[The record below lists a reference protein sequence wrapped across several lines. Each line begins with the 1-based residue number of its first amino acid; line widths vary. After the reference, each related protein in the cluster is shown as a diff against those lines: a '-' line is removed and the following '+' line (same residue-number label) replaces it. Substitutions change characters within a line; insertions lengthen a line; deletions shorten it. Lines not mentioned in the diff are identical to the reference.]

1 MFNALIVN
9 STHPGLMHEIVLD
22 KQYVTDVMC
31 VLSVAVAFNHSMFCN
46 TSVSEE
52 IHTYIYMSVEAFL
65 T

>member
-1 MFNALIVN
+1 
-9 STHPGLMHEIVLD
+9 MHEIVLD
-22 KQYVTDVMC
+22 KQYVIDVMW

-52 IHTYIYMSVEAFL
+52 IHIYMSVEAFL